1 MVVSTAAIRF
11 ELGDHHTYEFVEG
24 VLPCSIDPDKSMTP
38 EFLVLCAFYSLDILI
53 LGLQSLAI
61 DDSPCFQYLNSS
73 SPASY
78 LQAVE
83 QLDSFITNEGPFD
96 GILAFSQGAT
106 IAGTLLARQYQNVN
120 EGVIAPNSP
129 PFKCAIFFSGI
140 QPVDWDGLV
149 TGEVRILDAGIDGG
163 LLKLL
168 TVHVWGRQ
176 DLLWS
181 GESENLS
188 RLCEAHSRLVCIHEG
203 GHEIPGPKLG
213 NSVVEAVRAIRRT
226 IDSPLAGKCAV

>member
-1 MVVSTAAIRF
+1 MVVSTVAIRF

-24 VLPCSIDPDKSMTP
+24 VLPCPIDP
-38 EFLVLCAFYSLDILI
+38 E
-53 LGLQSLAI
+53 LQSFAT
-61 DDSPCFQYLNSS
+61 DDSPCFQYFDLS

-83 QLDSFITNEGPFD
+83 QLDSFITTEGPFD

-120 EGVIAPNSP
+120 DGVIAPNSP

-140 QPVDWDGLV
+140 QPVDWEELA
-149 TGEVRILDAGIDGG
+149 TGEVRILDAGVDGD
-163 LLKLL
+163 LLKLP

-176 DLLWS
+176 DLMWS
-181 GESENLS
+181 KESENLS
-188 RLCEAHSRLVCIHEG
+188 RLCDSHSRMICIHNG
-203 GHEIPGPKLG
+203 GHEIPGPRLG
-213 NSVVEAVRAIRRT
+213 NSVAEAVRAIRRT
-226 IDSPLAGKCAV
+226 IDSSLAAT